1 MGRSFIDL
9 ATLLYSLLSYKFPWI
24 SVFSTACF
32 FSERVLIPFVV
43 VLHYTGRTRH
53 FIFVFASLGGLHVE
67 HFKRRVQP
75 HGYGAGT
82 LGSFIVFSL
91 SLRTAVHI
99 ERAWHATR
107 PCLHA
112 CSCLPGLA
120 LSASRTCW
128 EAAAITTYAHL
139 VCQHYVLLRIGNRT
153 NWTQPR
159 SSRDLA
165 CGGWLSD
172 SFFCLRKS
180 KSEVSLAV
188 GLFLLNALR
197 GIVGSSP
204 TLRDWFPWTLF
215 IEWRE

>member
-1 MGRSFIDL
+1 M
-9 ATLLYSLLSYKFPWI
+9 
-24 SVFSTACF
+24 
-32 FSERVLIPFVV
+32 IPFVV

-53 FIFVFASLGGLHVE
+53 FLAIFASLGGLHVE
-67 HFKRRVQP
+67 HFKD
-75 HGYGAGT
+75 GYSLTATGRAHSVR
-82 LGSFIVFSL
+82 LLFFPL
-91 SLRTAVHI
+91 SLRTVVHI

-139 VCQHYVLLRIGNRT
+139 VCQHYVILRIGNRT
-153 NWTQPR
+153 KRTHPR
-159 SSRDLA
+159 SSRSLA

-172 SFFCLRKS
+172 SSFCLRKTA
-180 KSEVSLAV
+180 SEVSLAV
-188 GLFLLNALR
+188 ALFFSNTLR
-197 GIVGSSP
+197 RTVGSSP

-215 IEWRE
+215 IEWREQDAGWKLASSYI